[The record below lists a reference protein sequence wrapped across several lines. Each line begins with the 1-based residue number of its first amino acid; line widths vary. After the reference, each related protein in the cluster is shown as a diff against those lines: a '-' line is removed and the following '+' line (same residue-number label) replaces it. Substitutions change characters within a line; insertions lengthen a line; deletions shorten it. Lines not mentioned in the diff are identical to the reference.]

1 VSLFGI
7 STPFEVLSQITR
19 QIIYALLTRA
29 PLSWKQASNHVRL
42 ACVRHAASVR
52 SEPGSNSPVYTEKL
66 NPFFCFK
73 ETSLEP
79 TIHGVYYLVFKDQA
93 RCPFRCGRIST
104 LTDPLLPVNYFFR
117 PAIFFS
123 KELPGRRCGRFRLA
137 EVANNTSFRT
147 ASQLLFSAS
156 ILFSKA
162 SLVAVAT
169 NSLSEPQKL
178 LAS

>member
-1 VSLFGI
+1 M
-7 STPFEVLSQITR
+7 LSRIIR

-29 PLSWKQASNHVRL
+29 PLSSPRRMNHVRL

-93 RCPFRCGRIST
+93 CCPFRCGRIGT
-104 LTDPLLPVNYFFR
+104 LTNSSLPVNYFFQ
-117 PAIFFS
+117 PAIFFR
-123 KELPGRRCGRFRLA
+123 KNFPA
-137 EVANNTSFRT
+137 AVAAVSVLRKSPT
-147 ASQLLFSAS
+147 LHAS
-156 ILFSKA
+156 IPPVNFFFLLRFFF
-162 SLVAVAT
+162 
-169 NSLSEPQKL
+169 QKPL
-178 LAS
+178 WLPLQPNR